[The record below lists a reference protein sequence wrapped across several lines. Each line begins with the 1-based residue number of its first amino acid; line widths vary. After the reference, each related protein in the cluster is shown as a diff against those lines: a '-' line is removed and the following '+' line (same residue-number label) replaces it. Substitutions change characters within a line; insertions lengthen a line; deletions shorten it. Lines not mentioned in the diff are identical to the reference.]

1 MTTPKSQPQILQ
13 KTPQK
18 IHKSVLILAALSVIA
33 IYLFAT
39 APADLDD
46 SAGGGRDVPVETL
59 FRLLDAENASIRAIY
74 TAEIVTPG
82 LKNGLKYRE
91 DWKARDVHAGPL
103 PALFLRETANRL
115 QQRMPELSLFLGSTY
130 PIEASNHFKG
140 AQLAY
145 SGKIEKERKPQFFID
160 ESTGRHTAM
169 FPDIASAPACVSC
182 HNEHPDSPRKDWKL
196 DDVMGATTWSFPR
209 AKISTDELVEILGA
223 YRMVAMDAYG
233 SYLKKSES
241 FDPAQR
247 PQLGER
253 WPKDGLFLPDADTFR
268 KRVEAKNSTASLN
281 LLLQTHS
288 RPERAS
294 VDAGEPSAP
303 ARGASAPDNAGSAP

>member
-1 MTTPKSQPQILQ
+1 MKPA
-13 KTPQK
+13 K
-18 IHKSVLILAALSVIA
+18 IHKSVLILAALSVIG

-46 SAGGGRDVPVETL
+46 SASGGRDVPVETL

-82 LKNGLKYRE
+82 LKKGLKYRE
-91 DWKARDVHAGPL
+91 DWKTKDVHAGPL

-145 SGKIEKERKPQFFID
+145 FEKIEKQQQPQFFID

-196 DDVMGATTWSFPR
+196 NDVMGATTWSFPR

-223 YRMVAMDAYG
+223 YRVVAMDAYG
-233 SYLKKSES
+233 SYLKKSAS
-241 FDPAQR
+241 FDAAQR

-253 WPKDGLFLPDADTFR
+253 WPSDGRFLPDAETFR
-268 KRVEAKNSTASLN
+268 KRIEAKNSTASLN
-281 LLLQTHS
+281 LLLQTYS
-288 RPERAS
+288 PSQRTP
-294 VDAGEPSAP
+294 AGADKPPALTGSAGTPDSAP
-303 ARGASAPDNAGSAP
+303 